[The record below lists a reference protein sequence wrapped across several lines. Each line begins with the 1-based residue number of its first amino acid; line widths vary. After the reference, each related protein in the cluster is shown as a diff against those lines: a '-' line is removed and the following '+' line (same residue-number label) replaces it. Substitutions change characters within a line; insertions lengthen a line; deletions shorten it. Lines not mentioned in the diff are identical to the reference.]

1 MSHKS
6 SVQDLS
12 PLRKRFSQCNL
23 LSIRAG
29 RAISY
34 VEDVANRCYAG
45 SKPRSNGLAAGLKR
59 HGRHA
64 PGSAEHRLPFACDSE
79 IEDLSNIYTTGA
91 SSVNQGIIL
100 KKIRSD
106 EDSIEIEVAASD
118 GSSTFRTTV
127 DVGHEKFAGLVAG
140 LDRFKNAIYGGVHD
154 VRLGVFGP
162 EYAGGAFHARLHFH
176 RPGHGLIFITV
187 HAESEWN
194 DFTLSKVASR
204 ATLYL
209 KTEPALFDNF
219 IVELGRLRDGET
231 EEASLSGR

>member
-1 MSHKS
+1 MLRTGAMRAANPGLMALLPVS
-6 SVQDLS
+6 SATVG
-12 PLRKRFSQCNL
+12 
-23 LSIRAG
+23 I
-29 RAISY
+29 
-34 VEDVANRCYAG
+34 
-45 SKPRSNGLAAGLKR
+45 
-59 HGRHA
+59 A
-64 PGSAEHRLPFACDSE
+64 PGSGKHRLPFACDSE
-79 IEDLSNIYTTGA
+79 IEDLPDIYTTGA

-127 DVGHEKFAGLVAG
+127 DVGHEKIAGLVAG
-140 LDRFKNAIYGGVHD
+140 LDRFKNEIYGGVHD
-154 VRLGVFGP
+154 VRLGAFGP

-187 HAESEWN
+187 HAESDWN